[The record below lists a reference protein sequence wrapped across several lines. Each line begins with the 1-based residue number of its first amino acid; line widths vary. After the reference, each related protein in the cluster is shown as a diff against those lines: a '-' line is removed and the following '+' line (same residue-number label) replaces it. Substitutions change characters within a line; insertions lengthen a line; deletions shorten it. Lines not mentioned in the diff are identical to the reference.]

1 MYTAQIET
9 GVRESNYDVVLFL
22 AENKVVGYWIDAG
35 MKDPKQNRPNFNVLV
50 NLLIAR

>member
-9 GVRESNYDVVLFL
+9 GDPVSNYDVVLFL

-35 MKDPKQNRPNFNVLV
+35 MKDPKQNRPDFNVLV
-50 NLLIAR
+50 NILISR